1 MTPNIAALRTR
12 DDGQQRGAK
21 KSLFALQLTPLSV
34 HTDGSAR

>member
-21 KSLFALQLTPLSV
+21 NRKEKKSTERDANLSWLA
-34 HTDGSAR
+34 GS